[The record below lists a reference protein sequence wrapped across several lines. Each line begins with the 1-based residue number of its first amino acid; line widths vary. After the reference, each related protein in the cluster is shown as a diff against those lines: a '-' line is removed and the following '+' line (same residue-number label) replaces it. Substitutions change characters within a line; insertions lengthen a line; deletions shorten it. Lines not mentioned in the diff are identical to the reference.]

1 MHILSL
7 LPTGYVPFC
16 IHFLRSVALIV
27 LLIAVNMFYPAVSTS
42 SCFLMILILIIPAV
56 HIYSDID
63 VKKLQ
68 NLTIIKYGQSN
79 N

>member
-1 MHILSL
+1 MYILNL

-16 IHFLRSVALIV
+16 IHFLSSAALIV

-42 SCFLMILILIIPAV
+42 SCFLMILVLIIPAV
-56 HIYSDID
+56 YIYSDIY
-63 VKKLQ
+63 VKFQ